1 LSLQEGIR
9 HLEEK
14 ILKGGP
20 ISKQEALSITE
31 ISGPDIFSLLASAN
45 RIRQHFRKNT
55 IGLCSIVNAKSGA
68 CPEDCSFCA
77 QSSRSKAEIEI
88 YPLLSKEMIIQKA
101 IEAKN
106 SGIKRFS
113 IVTSGRKVSEKSLME
128 IADMVSEIRDLGLI
142 PCASLGLLNAEDLLI
157 LKAAGLDRYHH
168 NLETSEG
175 FFPRICTTHTFT
187 DKIRTIESA
196 RSAGLSLC
204 SGGIFGMGETWQDR
218 IDMAFSL
225 KDLDVDSI
233 PINFL
238 IPIKGTAFAHK
249 SYLHPFEAL
258 QIVSL
263 YRFILPQKEI
273 RICGGRIQILGEFNS
288 LVFAAG
294 ADGMIS
300 GNYLTTQGRSP
311 EDDLRLIGA
320 YGLVT

>member
-1 LSLQEGIR
+1 
-9 HLEEK
+9 
-14 ILKGGP
+14 
-20 ISKQEALSITE
+20 
-31 ISGPDIFSLLASAN
+31 
-45 RIRQHFRKNT
+45 
-55 IGLCSIVNAKSGA
+55 
-68 CPEDCSFCA
+68 
-77 QSSRSKAEIEI
+77 
-88 YPLLSKEMIIQKA
+88 
-101 IEAKN
+101 
-106 SGIKRFS
+106 
-113 IVTSGRKVSEKSLME
+113 
-128 IADMVSEIRDLGLI
+128 
-142 PCASLGLLNAEDLLI
+142 
-157 LKAAGLDRYHH
+157 
-168 NLETSEG
+168 
-175 FFPRICTTHTFT
+175 
-187 DKIRTIESA
+187 
-196 RSAGLSLC
+196 
-204 SGGIFGMGETWQDR
+204 MGETWQDR

-258 QIVSL
+258 KIVSL

-320 YGLVT
+320 YGLVTQDI